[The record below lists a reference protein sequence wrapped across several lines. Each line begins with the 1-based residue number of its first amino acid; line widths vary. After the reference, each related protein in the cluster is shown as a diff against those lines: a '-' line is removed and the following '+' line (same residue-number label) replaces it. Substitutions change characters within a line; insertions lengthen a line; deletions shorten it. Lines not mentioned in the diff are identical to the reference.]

1 MANIFFYCLTVLI
14 WGTTWIAVTF
24 QLGTVAPELSIAYR
38 FGLASIILLL
48 WCRFRGLSLRF
59 KKRDLVFIALQGLCL
74 FSLSYLLFYIA
85 QQELTSGLAAVVFST
100 MVIQNIINGRL
111 FLGIPIEM
119 TVLVG
124 GLLGLFGLSLL
135 FLSEL
140 DHVAFS
146 LGELSNL
153 MLCLVATYVASL
165 GNITSARNL
174 QAGLPVVQINALG
187 MAFGAL
193 FMLIFAGFRG
203 APLTIDLSWPYLLSL
218 GYLALFGSVIA
229 FGCYIS
235 LIGRIGAGRAAYT
248 TLLFPVVALTI
259 STRWEGYHWSPEAFV
274 GVIII
279 MLGNGLAIYRRKGS
293 LPVQKTDL
301 QRDNHDDKRLRPCHK

>member
-1 MANIFFYCLTVLI
+1 MANIFYYCLVVLI
-14 WGTTWIAVTF
+14 WGTTWIAVKF

-38 FGLASIILLL
+38 FGLAAMLLL
-48 WCRFRGLSLRF
+48 AWCRLRRLPLRF
-59 KKRDLVFIALQGLCL
+59 KNRDLAFIALQGLCL

-100 MVIQNIINGRL
+100 MVILNIINGRL
-111 FLGIPIEM
+111 FLGKPMEM

-124 GLLGLFGLSLL
+124 GLLGLFGLCLL
-135 FLSEL
+135 FWSEL
-140 DHVAFS
+140 ATADFS
-146 LGELSNL
+146 FAELSNL
-153 MLCLVATYVASL
+153 LLCFVATYIASL
-165 GNITSARNL
+165 GNIVSARNL
-174 QAGLPVVQINALG
+174 LSGLPVVQINALG

-193 FMLIFAGFRG
+193 FMFIFASISG
-203 APLTIDLSWPYLLSL
+203 AQLTIELSWPYLLSL

-259 STRWEGYHWSPEAFV
+259 STKWEGYHWSMAALC

-279 MLGNGLAIYRRKGS
+279 MLGNGLAIYKRKGP
-293 LPVQKTDL
+293 PVVHGPGLHIEAQSEKKL
-301 QRDNHDDKRLRPCHK
+301 QPSS